1 MRYALALTSA
11 LLCLCFIPKKDKHR
25 ETFIYDHEQALDPA
39 EEMRLDTLFRGH
51 EARTTNEIVL
61 VTTHDYHGA
70 PDLMTFAA
78 TCGDSLRVGKK
89 GKNNGVIIAFS
100 RNLREVYIATGL
112 GTERVFAE
120 ARARKYIDSLMLP
133 LFKEEMFFDGLW
145 SGCTALVHHLELP
158 ENRIE

>member
-1 MRYALALTSA
+1 MRPTLV
-11 LLCLCFIPKKDKHR
+11 LLCAIGCLCFLPKKDQHR
-25 ETFIYDHEQALDPA
+25 ETFIYDHENALDPE

-61 VTTHDYHGA
+61 VTTRDYNGA

-89 GKNNGVIIAFS
+89 RKNNGVIVAFS

-120 ARARKYIDSLMLP
+120 ARSRKYIDSLMLP
-133 LFKEEMFFDGLW
+133 LFKEQMFFDGLW
-145 SGCTALVHHLELP
+145 SGCTAMVRHLELP
-158 ENRIE
+158 EHRIE